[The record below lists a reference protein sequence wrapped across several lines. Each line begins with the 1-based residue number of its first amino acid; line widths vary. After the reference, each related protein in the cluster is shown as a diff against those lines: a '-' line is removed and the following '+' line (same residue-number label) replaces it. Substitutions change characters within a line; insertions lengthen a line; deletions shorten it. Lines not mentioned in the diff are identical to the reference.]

1 LLGIRL
7 VLSDHWVMDK
17 FTWAGRIKIIQ
28 YFKILWENY
37 YANPPVYVEYLHCKS
52 QCKYLEDYK
61 SVVFTIFYSKSYWHV
76 LGQGMAVWSKSLGFG
91 MTVKSRSVCTIDHT
105 VDIECLHCRP
115 KAIRLLGLVLRPDI
129 GLLGGQT

>member
-1 LLGIRL
+1 MLGIRL
-7 VLSDHWVMDK
+7 ILSDHWVMDK

-61 SVVFTIFYSKSYWHV
+61 SVVFTIFYSKNYWHV

-91 MTVKSRSVCTIDHT
+91 MTVKSKSVCTINNT
-105 VDIECLHCRP
+105 VDIKCLHCRP
-115 KAIRLLGLVLRPDI
+115 KAIRLLDLALWPDI
-129 GLLGGQT
+129 RLLGGQI